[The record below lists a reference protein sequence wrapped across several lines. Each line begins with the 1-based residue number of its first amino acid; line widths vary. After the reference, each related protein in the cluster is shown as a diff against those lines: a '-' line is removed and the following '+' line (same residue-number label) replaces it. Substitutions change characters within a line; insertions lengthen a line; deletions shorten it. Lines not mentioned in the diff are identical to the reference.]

1 MKERVNMTI
10 NENEIRHH
18 FDEKSGE
25 FYFSIIDVIDSLGL
39 STDPRNYWKVLK
51 NRLNKRDNK
60 LVTECNQLKMKA
72 SDGKYYLTDVANS
85 HIMLKIIE
93 LTSPSKV
100 ATFEEFFNRVEE
112 ESSTKNEGGISNQ
125 EKLSTVF
132 FNDGE
137 IEVDMYK
144 EENHLFIK
152 AMLAGVGP
160 QDIFIGVDC
169 KILTIK
175 VNCVRQPASL
185 DQGVNNGNEE
195 NYNYEELFWGKFSRI
210 ISLPYEVDIDRVE
223 ANSSYGMLT
232 IKLSILDK
240 SRTKIIKV
248 ES

>member
-10 NENEIRHH
+10 KENEIRHH
-18 FDEKSGE
+18 FDDKSGE

-85 HIMLKIIE
+85 HTMLQIIE

-112 ESSTKNEGGISNQ
+112 ESSTKNEGVNSRQ

-144 EENHLFIK
+144 EENYLFIK
-152 AMLAGVGP
+152 AMLAGVSP

-175 VNCVRQPASL
+175 VNRVKQ
-185 DQGVNNGNEE
+185 NNGNEE
-195 NYNYEELFWGKFSRI
+195 NYNYQELFWGKFSRI

-248 ES
+248 N